1 MPLRRRGRA
10 TVRRLASWW
19 VAEMLPTQRNEATI
33 DKAIKYV
40 RMVLDGAENSN
51 QDAEDV
57 IVLMHE
63 AAPMYRRIAILEDLL
78 DRAVEFA
85 DGYVDVVDG
94 DYGQPEPNEAMRL
107 VAAIREVMGEE

>member
-1 MPLRRRGRA
+1 MPSRRRGRA
-10 TVRRLASWW
+10 TARWLASWW

-33 DKAIKYV
+33 EKAIKYV

-51 QDAEDV
+51 QAAEDV

-94 DYGQPEPNEAMRL
+94 DYGQPEPNKAMKL
-107 VAAIREVMGEE
+107 VSAIREVVGDL